1 MWFTMVGRW
10 GIMWKWASG
19 FWGLGGCLVVRNLFD
34 MGWGLYFSENGH
46 KKVCLL
52 LVIIDSSISFYTQIH
67 ITECKALMLYK
78 TNLTHYLSIFSLF
91 VNFEIFVLNLKQ
103 ILSLNLPLYIKQ
115 NIGETLI
122 FY

>member
-1 MWFTMVGRW
+1 MVCIEVRG
-10 GIMWKWASG
+10 GACYGSG
-19 FWGLGGCLVVRNLFD
+19 FWGLFD
-34 MGWGLYFSENGH
+34 MGWGLYFSEKGH
-46 KKVCLL
+46 KKVSLF
-52 LVIIDSSISFYTQIH
+52 LVIIESSITIYTLIH